1 MNSHQDDK
9 QRVFEEVTV
18 AIITY
23 NGREYLEEV
32 LEAVEQLNYEVAEV
46 LLVDNNSSDATVAFV
61 KERFPDVR
69 IIELAHNN
77 GPNPAR
83 NTAIRAAKTD
93 KVFLVDHDAT
103 VSPDSLSLLM
113 SAAAEYPEAAIWAP
127 RVVYH
132 DRPETIQ
139 LDGIKIHYI
148 GEAILE
154 QAEEPVESARKD
166 IYKTDCI
173 AGIALLVSKEKVEQA
188 GYYDEDYFLGKD
200 DGEFSFRCTLLGLPC
215 YVVPLAVVRH
225 KVKKRGFSQI
235 YLQVRNRWYFILT
248 YYNLRTLLLICPA
261 LVLHEINLAIFL
273 LMKKGF
279 PEYLKGNLAVLA
291 NVPLILRKRRAFQLK
306 RIEQDHDHLH
316 SGAIGVRK
324 DIISTG
330 IVQKITRFM
339 EFVYCVWWK
348 IIKGAVA

>member
-1 MNSHQDDK
+1 MNTRPDLSHK
-9 QRVFEEVTV
+9 GFEEVTV
-18 AIITY
+18 AIITF

-32 LEAVEQLNYEVAEV
+32 LEAVTHLNYEVAEV
-46 LLVDNNSSDATVAFV
+46 LLVDNNSSDTTVAFV
-61 KERFPDVR
+61 QERFPDIR
-69 IIELAHNN
+69 IVELAHNN

-83 NTAIRAAKTD
+83 NAAIRAATTD

-103 VSPDSLSLLM
+103 VAPDSLSLLM
-113 SAAAEYPEAAIWAP
+113 HAAANYPEAAIWAP

-132 DRPETIQ
+132 DRPEIIQ

-154 QAEEPVESARKD
+154 QAEETIFSARKD
-166 IYKTDCI
+166 IYKSDCI
-173 AGIALLVSKEKVEQA
+173 AGIALLVSKEKVEKA

-215 YVVPLAVVRH
+215 YVVPQAVVRH
-225 KVKKRGFSQI
+225 KVKSRGFSQV
-235 YLQVRNRWYFILT
+235 YLQVRNRWYFMLT
-248 YYNLRTLLLICPA
+248 YYNLRTLVLICPA
-261 LVLHEINLAIFL
+261 LVLHEINLALFL

-279 PEYLKGNLAVLA
+279 REYLKGNLAVITHF
-291 NVPLILRKRRAFQLK
+291 PLILRKRKAFQRK
-306 RIEQDHDHLH
+306 RIEQDHDHLY

-324 DIISTG
+324 DIVSAG
-330 IVQKITRFM
+330 IVQKITRLM
-339 EFVYCVWWK
+339 EFVYGVWWK